1 LSITLV
7 TAVSAIGAVALHVMG
22 MGAHR
27 AYLSSWGIDSG
38 LFTKSSDWL
47 MYNGYYA
54 FLVEMAGLLSLLTSA
69 NWVIAKWL
77 LLLCLSL
84 TIVLSL
90 NAWQPTLN
98 KAQLDRLPAW
108 LQTALRKLIV
118 RKLGQSIL
126 LTIFCFCVF
135 VVGVAATVIV
145 LVIPGYFG
153 EKVGKELG
161 LRHHASLQAGC
172 PAGTHKLSCVELW
185 RGDDEI
191 AQGFVIDSSH
201 T

>member
-1 LSITLV
+1 MVLQPTVQETSQMPQQDSPREASAWRRLVWLSITLV

-77 LLLCLSL
+77 LLL
-84 TIVLSL
+84 
-90 NAWQPTLN
+90 
-98 KAQLDRLPAW
+98 
-108 LQTALRKLIV
+108 
-118 RKLGQSIL
+118 
-126 LTIFCFCVF
+126 
-135 VVGVAATVIV
+135 
-145 LVIPGYFG
+145 
-153 EKVGKELG
+153 
-161 LRHHASLQAGC
+161 
-172 PAGTHKLSCVELW
+172 
-185 RGDDEI
+185 
-191 AQGFVIDSSH
+191 
-201 T
+201 